1 MSCGLGPLGFITG
14 GQAMAVQSVAAL
26 LLLCFCFHGCLRA
39 EGRIERKCLGI
50 KKVKETK
57 GEGKATQIRHGGIEE
72 QL

>member
-1 MSCGLGPLGFITG
+1 
-14 GQAMAVQSVAAL
+14 MAVQSVAAL

-39 EGRIERKCLGI
+39 EGRIERKCLGL